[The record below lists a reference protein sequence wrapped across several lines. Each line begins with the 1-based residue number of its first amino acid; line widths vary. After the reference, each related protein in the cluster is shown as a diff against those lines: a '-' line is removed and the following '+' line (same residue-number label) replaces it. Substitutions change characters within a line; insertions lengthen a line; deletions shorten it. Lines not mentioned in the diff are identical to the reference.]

1 MKYKFHRTPE
11 FRENFKKLTRKNK
24 SLEKRLL
31 NKINQILENP
41 SIGDPKRHAL
51 KYARGSHVNPY
62 VIVYIFKDNIITFL
76 CVDHHNFVYE
86 KSAEILKRWE
96 IEIED

>member
-1 MKYKFHRTPE
+1 MKY
-11 FRENFKKLTRKNK
+11 K

-51 KYARGSHVNPY
+51 KHARGSHVDPY
-62 VIVYIFKDNIITFL
+62 VIGRVSGQARFHSLFP
-76 CVDHHNFVYE
+76 
-86 KSAEILKRWE
+86 AP
-96 IEIED
+96 

>member
-1 MKYKFHRTPE
+1 MKYVFHRTPE

-31 NKINQILENP
+31 SKINQILETP

-51 KYARGSHVNPY
+51 KHARGSHVDP
-62 VIVYIFKDNIITFL
+62 
-76 CVDHHNFVYE
+76 
-86 KSAEILKRWE
+86 
-96 IEIED
+96 